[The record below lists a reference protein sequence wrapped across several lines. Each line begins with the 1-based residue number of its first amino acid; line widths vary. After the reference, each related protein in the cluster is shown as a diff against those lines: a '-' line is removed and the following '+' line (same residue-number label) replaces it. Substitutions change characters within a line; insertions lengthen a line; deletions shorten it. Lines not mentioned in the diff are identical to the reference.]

1 MQVQT
6 GSIEEQI
13 RLSERPLDND
23 AVNLEVTEEC
33 PREGLVNSPPVGQTS
48 FVMVRGDD
56 DLEAVRDE
64 LIKVQS
70 YPSIF
75 THCTLIHHNLNCL
88 YWESMLN
95 ASGCSRDS
103 LKLIG
108 VEGKSG

>member
-6 GSIEEQI
+6 GSIEEQT
-13 RLSERPLDND
+13 RLSERPLGND
-23 AVNLEVTEEC
+23 AINLEVTEEC

-48 FVMVRGDD
+48 FVMVRGED

-88 YWESMLN
+88 YWESMLH
-95 ASGCSRDS
+95 ASWCSRDS
-103 LKLIG
+103 LKLIPA
-108 VEGKSG
+108 EGKSG